1 MKMFCNK
8 NKLKKNKISKNW
20 VNKQKR
26 DIYVRQSKLEGY
38 RSRAVYKLQEI
49 QTKFKVI
56 NNGMSIVDLGAAPGS
71 WSEFISRKFK
81 NIKLVAIDLKELDK
95 IENVIHIKGD
105 FTDEITQ
112 KIIEKNFDE
121 KIDLVVSDMAV
132 NTTGNK
138 NVDSLVTGELSIE
151 AMNFSLKI
159 LKKNGIFVSKIFMGS
174 SFNEIVDSAKKNF
187 KEFHVYKPP
196 SSRKESKEN
205 FIICK
210 NLR

>member
-1 MKMFCNK
+1 M
-8 NKLKKNKISKNW
+8 KKNKISKNW
-20 VNKQKR
+20 INKQKR

-95 IENVIHIKGD
+95 IENVTQIKGD

-112 KIIEKNFDE
+112 KKIEKNFDE

-159 LKKNGIFVSKIFMGS
+159 LKKNGVFVSKIFMGS
-174 SFNEIVDSAKKNF
+174 SFNEIVDRAKKNF

>member
-1 MKMFCNK
+1 M
-8 NKLKKNKISKNW
+8 KKNKISKNW
-20 VNKQKR
+20 INKQKR